1 MNLFA
6 DIRELVIGALD
17 ALVAEGALP
26 QGLSFDNVAVE
37 PPRDAAHGDMA
48 TNAAMVLA
56 KPAGLKPRDI
66 AEALAG
72 KLTEDARISD
82 AMVAGPGF
90 LNLRLDGAAWTGLV
104 STILTDPAYGRSTL
118 GAGRKVNVEYVS
130 ANPTGPLH
138 VGHTR
143 GAVFGDALASL
154 LEFAGHEVTREYYI
168 NDGGAQVD
176 VLARSAY
183 ERYREALG
191 HAPEIAEGL
200 YPGDYLVPVGE
211 ALKEKYGDSL
221 LDKGEEHWLED
232 VREFAIARMM
242 EMIREDLA
250 ALGVEM
256 DVFFSEK
263 SLYGTGRIEA
273 AIEEL
278 RGKDLIYKGTLEPPK
293 GKMPEDWEPREQ
305 TLFRSTA
312 HGDDVDRPIMKSDGA
327 WTYFAPDIAY
337 HYDKVTRGFDAL
349 IDVFGADHGGYVKRM
364 KAAVSALSD
373 GKVPLDIKLT
383 QLVKLYKNGEPFK
396 MSKRAG
402 NFVTLRDVVD
412 AVGKDV
418 TRFHMLT
425 RKNDAPLDFDF
436 DKVLEQS
443 RENPVFYVQYANA
456 RVHSV
461 LRKAAAMGVVPG
473 QPVQSEKAELQ
484 EQPSKQEGKEENT
497 RLAAMPR
504 NHGVATFA
512 FSGEDEPRALTR
524 RIPKPVAFYSGG
536 GMQSARLDISD
547 EAEISVAKKLA
558 EWPRLVEI
566 AARGHEPHRI
576 AFYLYDLASELH
588 GLWNKGNE
596 NPALRFVQEGDS
608 EATSAKIA
616 LPKAVSIVI
625 SAGLG
630 ILGVTPAEE
639 MR

>member
-1 MNLFA
+1 MNLFSE
-6 DIRELVIGALD
+6 IRGLVLD
-17 ALVAEGALP
+17 ALAQMQSEGALP
-26 QGLSFDNVAVE
+26 EGLSFDNVAVE

-56 KPAGLKPRDI
+56 KPAKMKPRDI
-66 AEALAG
+66 ADVLAG
-72 KLTEDARISD
+72 KLAADDRITS
-82 AMVAGPGF
+82 AEVAGPGF
-90 LNLRLDGAAWTGLV
+90 LNLRLAPSVWQGVLSAVLEQG
-104 STILTDPAYGRSTL
+104 TDYGRSTM
-118 GAGRKVNVEYVS
+118 GHGQKVNVEYVS

-154 LEFAGHEVTREYYI
+154 LAYSGHDVTREYYI

-183 ERYREALG
+183 ERYREANGLS
-191 HAPEIAEGL
+191 PEIAEGL
-200 YPGDYLVPVGE
+200 YPGDYLIPIGE

-221 LDKGEEHWLED
+221 IDKPESEWLED
-232 VREFAIARMM
+232 LREFSTDAMM
-242 EMIREDLA
+242 DLIRADLK

-263 SLYGTGRIEA
+263 SLYGTGKIEA
-273 AIEEL
+273 AL
-278 RGKDLIYKGTLEPPK
+278 QSLTGKGLIYEGVLEPPK
-293 GKMPEDWEPREQ
+293 GKKPEDWEPREQ
-305 TLFRSTA
+305 TLFKSTE
-312 HGDDVDRPIMKSDGA
+312 HGDDVDRPVKKSDGS

-383 QLVKLYKNGEPFK
+383 QLVKLWKNGEPFK

-412 AVGKDV
+412 QVGPDV
-418 TRFHMLT
+418 TRFVMLT

-443 RENPVFYVQYANA
+443 RENPVFYVQYAHA
-456 RVHSV
+456 RVMSV
-461 LRKAAAMGVVPG
+461 LRRAA
-473 QPVQSEKAELQ
+473 
-484 EQPSKQEGKEENT
+484 
-497 RLAAMPR
+497 
-504 NHGVATFA
+504 
-512 FSGEDEPRALTR
+512 
-524 RIPKPVAFYSGG
+524 
-536 GMQSARLDISD
+536 
-547 EAEISVAKKLA
+547 EAEIAADDVTLKSADLGKIDHASELTVAKKLA

-566 AARGHEPHRI
+566 AARTNEPHRV
-576 AFYLYDLASELH
+576 AFYLYELAGDFH
-588 GLWNKGNE
+588 ALWNKGNDE
-596 NPALRFVQEGDS
+596 LSLRFIQDGDV
-608 EATSAKIA
+608 ATSQSKIA
-616 LPKAVSIVI
+616 LARAVSVVI

-630 ILGVTPAEE
+630 ILGVTPAQE

>member
-1 MNLFA
+1 MNLFSE
-6 DIRELVIGALD
+6 IRGLVLD
-17 ALVAEGALP
+17 ALAQMQSEGTLP
-26 QGLSFDNVAVE
+26 EGLNFDNVAVE

-56 KPAGLKPRDI
+56 KPAKMKPREI
-66 AEALAG
+66 ADVLAG
-72 KLTEDARISD
+72 KLAADDRITN
-82 AMVAGPGF
+82 AEVAGPGF
-90 LNLRLDGAAWTGLV
+90 LNLRLAPTVWQGVLAAVLEKG
-104 STILTDPAYGRSTL
+104 TDYGRSTM
-118 GAGRKVNVEYVS
+118 GHGQKVNVEYVS

-154 LEFAGHEVTREYYI
+154 LAYSGHDVTREYYI

-183 ERYREALG
+183 ERYREANGLS
-191 HAPEIAEGL
+191 PEIAEGL
-200 YPGDYLVPVGE
+200 YPGDYLIPIGE

-221 LDKGEEHWLED
+221 IDKPESEWLEEL
-232 VREFAIARMM
+232 RNFATDAMM
-242 EMIREDLA
+242 DLIRDDLK

-263 SLYGTGRIEA
+263 SLYGTGKIEA
-273 AIEEL
+273 AL
-278 RGKDLIYKGTLEPPK
+278 KSLSDKGLIYEGVLEPPK
-293 GKMPEDWEPREQ
+293 GKKPEDWEPREQ
-305 TLFRSTA
+305 TLFKSTE
-312 HGDDVDRPIMKSDGA
+312 HGDDVDRPVKKSDGS

-383 QLVKLYKNGEPFK
+383 QLVKLWKNGEPFK

-412 AVGKDV
+412 HVGPDV
-418 TRFHMLT
+418 TRFVMLT
-425 RKNDAPLDFDF
+425 RKNDASLDFDF

-443 RENPVFYVQYANA
+443 RENPVFYVQYAHA
-456 RVHSV
+456 RVMSV
-461 LRKAAAMGVVPG
+461 LRRAAEAGIAADDATLASADLSKNDHP
-473 QPVQSEKAELQ
+473 SE
-484 EQPSKQEGKEENT
+484 
-497 RLAAMPR
+497 
-504 NHGVATFA
+504 
-512 FSGEDEPRALTR
+512 LT
-524 RIPKPVAFYSGG
+524 
-536 GMQSARLDISD
+536 
-547 EAEISVAKKLA
+547 VAKKLA

-566 AARGHEPHRI
+566 AARTNEPHRV
-576 AFYLYDLASELH
+576 AFYLYELAGDFH
-588 GLWNKGNE
+588 ALWNKGNDE
-596 NPALRFVQEGDS
+596 TQLRFIQDGDV
-608 EATSAKIA
+608 ATSQSKIA
-616 LPKAVSIVI
+616 LARAVSVVI

-630 ILGVTPAEE
+630 ILGVTPAQE

>member
-1 MNLFA
+1 MNLFSE
-6 DIRELVIGALD
+6 IRGLVLD
-17 ALVAEGALP
+17 ALAQMQSEGALP
-26 QGLSFDNVAVE
+26 EGLSFDNVAVE

-56 KPAGLKPRDI
+56 KPAKMKPRDI
-66 AEALAG
+66 ADVLAG
-72 KLTEDARISD
+72 KLAADARVTS
-82 AMVAGPGF
+82 AEVAGPGF
-90 LNLRLDGAAWTGLV
+90 LNLRLAPSIWQGILATVLETG
-104 STILTDPAYGRSTL
+104 TDYGRSTM
-118 GAGRKVNVEYVS
+118 GQGQKVNVEYVS

-154 LEFAGHEVTREYYI
+154 LAYSGHNVTREYYI

-183 ERYREALG
+183 ERYREANGLS
-191 HAPEIAEGL
+191 PEIAEGL
-200 YPGDYLVPVGE
+200 YPGDYLIPIGE

-221 LDKGEEHWLED
+221 IDKPESEWLED
-232 VREFAIARMM
+232 LRAFSTDAMM
-242 EMIREDLA
+242 DLIRADLK

-273 AIEEL
+273 AL
-278 RGKDLIYKGTLEPPK
+278 QSLTDKGLIYEGVLEPPK
-293 GKMPEDWEPREQ
+293 GKKPEDWEPREQ
-305 TLFRSTA
+305 TLFKSTE
-312 HGDDVDRPIMKSDGA
+312 HGDDVDRPVKKSDGS

-373 GKVPLDIKLT
+373 SKVSLDIKLT
-383 QLVKLYKNGEPFK
+383 QLVKLWKNGEPFK

-412 AVGKDV
+412 QVGPDV
-418 TRFHMLT
+418 TRFVMLT

-443 RENPVFYVQYANA
+443 RENPVFYVQYAHA
-456 RVHSV
+456 RVMSV
-461 LRKAAAMGVVPG
+461 LRRAAEAGIATDDATLAG
-473 QPVQSEKAELQ
+473 ADLGRIDHASE
-484 EQPSKQEGKEENT
+484 
-497 RLAAMPR
+497 
-504 NHGVATFA
+504 
-512 FSGEDEPRALTR
+512 LT
-524 RIPKPVAFYSGG
+524 
-536 GMQSARLDISD
+536 
-547 EAEISVAKKLA
+547 VAKKLA

-566 AARGHEPHRI
+566 AARTNEPHRV
-576 AFYLYDLASELH
+576 AFYLYELAGDFH
-588 GLWNKGNE
+588 ALWNKGNDE
-596 NPALRFVQEGDS
+596 TQLRFVQDGDV
-608 EATSAKIA
+608 ATSQSKIA
-616 LPKAVSIVI
+616 LARAVSVVI

-630 ILGVTPAEE
+630 ILGVTPAQE